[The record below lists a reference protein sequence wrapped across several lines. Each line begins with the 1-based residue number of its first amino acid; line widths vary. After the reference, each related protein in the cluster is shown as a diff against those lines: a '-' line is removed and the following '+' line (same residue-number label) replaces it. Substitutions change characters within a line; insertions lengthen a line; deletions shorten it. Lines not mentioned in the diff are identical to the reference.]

1 MRRLLALVAA
11 IVLVDTMF
19 YAAISPL
26 LPFYAHHF
34 HLAKSQAGVLSAAY
48 AAGTLIGSIPAGWL
62 AGRAGVRATILTG
75 LGLMIGA
82 SVAFAFAHAIALL
95 DAARFLQGLGGAG
108 SWAGGLAWLIGRAP
122 TNRRAELIGS
132 ALAAAIAG
140 ALLGPVLGTAA
151 TQTSPKLVFLCVAG
165 LGLVLLVW
173 TLSERAPAVTGET
186 GMRAFVPALRDRRV
200 ATGMWLTTLGALLYG
215 TLAVLTPL
223 RLSQLGAS
231 NVTVGAAFLSGAAI
245 AAIASPVVG
254 RISDRRGWRG
264 PVLAGLCA
272 STVWVV
278 LLAVPRGVA
287 LLFAFIVV
295 ADSLFGLS
303 YPPAGAMI
311 SDGAE
316 QRGLAQGYAFG
327 LFNLAWAGG
336 QVIGGAGSAA
346 IAQATSDLVP
356 YSLLALLC
364 GLTVIAVRRQAAR
377 VVDVPAGPRLV
388 TKRSP
393 AAGTSEERD

>member
-1 MRRLLALVAA
+1 MRRLLAMVAA

-26 LPFYAHHF
+26 LPYYTHHF
-34 HLAKSQAGVLSAAY
+34 HLTKSQAGLLSAAY

-62 AGRAGVRATILTG
+62 AARAGVRATILTG
-75 LGLMIGA
+75 LGLMTGA

-95 DAARFLQGLGGAG
+95 DAARFLQGLGGAA

-151 TQTSPKLVFLCVAG
+151 TQTSPKIVFLCVAA
-165 LGLVLLVW
+165 LGLALLIW
-173 TLSERAPAVTGET
+173 TLSEQAPAASGEA
-186 GMRAFVPALRDRRV
+186 GMPAFMPALRDSRV
-200 ATGMWLTTLGALLYG
+200 VIGMWLTTLGALLYG
-215 TLAVLTPL
+215 TLSVLAPL

-231 NVTVGAAFLSGAAI
+231 NVTVGAAFLCGAAI
-245 AAIASPVVG
+245 AALASPVIG
-254 RISDRRGWRG
+254 RVSDRRGWRG
-264 PVLAGLCA
+264 PVLAGLGA

-278 LLAVPRGVA
+278 LLAVPTSVS
-287 LLFAFIVV
+287 LLFAFVVV
-295 ADSLFGLS
+295 ADILFGLS

-336 QVIGGAGSAA
+336 QVVGGAGSAG
-346 IAQATSDLVP
+346 IAQATSDVVP
-356 YSLLALLC
+356 YSLLGLLC
-364 GLTVIAVRRQAAR
+364 LLTVIVVRQHGAR
-377 VVDVPAGPRLV
+377 AR
-388 TKRSP
+388 
-393 AAGTSEERD
+393 